1 MTLAWRLLWLAQSP
15 LAFHDAGPGDDK
27 MSTRLLK
34 AALLATAIGAAT
46 IAGGSRL
53 EAATFTSCVGTGY
66 DISGYVSG
74 ATGCTI
80 GSQNQDFLNT
90 SPITVNEAP
99 GYFGFT
105 DWAFIKK
112 DDPPVGGAQTG
123 TYNVGNALAQ
133 YAAVM
138 LIFKD
143 GSDTTLVGYTVNT
156 ATGTWQSPFVEPPF
170 SFPGNGPRDVSH
182 ISYYGRGTGPNPG
195 PVPEPATLAILG
207 MGLAGLGMVAR
218 RRRRA

>member
-1 MTLAWRLLWLAQSP
+1 
-15 LAFHDAGPGDDK
+15 
-27 MSTRLLK
+27 MSTKLAHAGLFA
-34 AALLATAIGAAT
+34 AALAVAAVV
-46 IAGGSRL
+46 GGSRV

-90 SPITVNEAP
+90 TPITVNETP
-99 GYFGFT
+99 GFFSFT

-112 DDPPVGGAQTG
+112 DDPPVGGTQTG
-123 TYNVGNALAQ
+123 TYNAGTALST

-138 LIFKD
+138 IVFKD
-143 GSDTTLVGYTVNT
+143 GGDTTLVGYMLGTPS
-156 ATGTWQSPFVEPPF
+156 GTWQTPFEDPPF
-170 SFPGNGPRDVSH
+170 DLPGAGNPRDVSH
-182 ISYYGRGTGPNPG
+182 ISYYGRGTNPNPNPG
-195 PVPEPATLAILG
+195 PVPEPATLALFG
-207 MGLAGLGMVAR
+207 MGLAGLGVLAR

>member
-1 MTLAWRLLWLAQSP
+1 M
-15 LAFHDAGPGDDK
+15 
-27 MSTRLLK
+27 MSARLLK
-34 AALLATAIGAAT
+34 AALLAAAIGGT
-46 IAGGSRL
+46 MIVGGARV
-53 EAATFTSCVGTGY
+53 EAASFTSCVGTGY

-80 GSQNQDFLNT
+80 GDQNQDFLNT
-90 SPITVNEAP
+90 NPITVNEAP

-105 DWAFIKK
+105 DWVYIMR
-112 DDPPVGGAQTG
+112 DDLPDGAGQTG

-143 GSDTTLVGYTVNT
+143 GRDTTLVGYTVGT

-170 SFPGNGPRDVSH
+170 DFTGSGPRNVSH
-182 ISYYGRGTGPNPG
+182 ISYYGRGVGPDPG